1 MILIKNVLLLDNHV
15 KKKTNN
21 VTYLSSSKSMMTTD
35 GENMM
40 EEFD

>member
-1 MILIKNVLLLDNHV
+1 MMILIKNVLLLDNHV

-21 VTYLSSSKSMMTTD
+21 VTYLSSSKSMMTD